1 MSAPPAGSASNP
13 AVRRRPGPIV
23 AVVSLIIVGAF
34 AALAVAALIVGGSR
48 ERMPTGNSTPGD
60 PGSFRSTGTAAL
72 AQTLAAH
79 GVAVRVARDQQ
90 ELRGWP
96 EATPSTVVV
105 ISRATSASESS
116 TRILRDKTRHARR
129 IVVLDPRSEVLDQW
143 GVSTAVISSTGS
155 TLTSAAQC
163 SVAGIAP
170 ADRAGH
176 SATIIVAGADA
187 VICFRDPLTPTG
199 GAVVVYPATAAHPEI
214 VVAQQDWF
222 RNGAILANDHAGI
235 AVRMIGAGTQVQW
248 FAPNYTDLMND
259 NPEPMTQAK
268 LEPDVPRW
276 LWPMAGLGAF
286 VLIALMLWRGRRF
299 GQLITEPLPAV
310 VKAAETTEARGRLYQ
325 ASKDARRAAAQLRG
339 QALRT
344 IPQRLGVSRH
354 APVDDIVAAVSRAT
368 GRDLATVYALLAGP
382 LPVDDDGLVAFA
394 TDLSTLEEEVRPV
407 L

>member
-170 ADRAGH
+170 PFAKYVSTATSAIH
-176 SATIIVAGADA
+176 SCSVDPA
-187 VICFRDPLTPTG
+187 VIGAAMDGASTRIVLING
-199 GAVVVYPATAAHPEI
+199 GDRVGI
-214 VVAQQDWF
+214 QD
-222 RNGAILANDHAGI
+222 GANDHAGI

-310 VKAAETTEARGRLYQ
+310 VKAAETTE
-325 ASKDARRAAAQLRG
+325 DARRAAAQLRG

-344 IPQRLGVSRH
+344 IPKRLGVSRH